1 MVNVIGVIGATGLI
15 GKHLSNHINPDAS
28 YTSKN
33 IETLSNNKFNVLYCA
48 APSGNRLDA
57 NINPKND
64 FDTIGVLTSQLLKVK
79 TNQFVLISTV
89 DTLHSPTTA
98 YGGNRLILENFVKQ
112 NFSNN
117 IVIRLPTLIDQ
128 AIKKNILFDLKNKKY
143 LDSINLL
150 QQCQWY
156 PLTLLCQDIQQIVSN
171 NITDVNLVSEPIV
184 NQEIIDKLFT
194 DFEKVPSNFKKSD
207 PYNLICNCAKLFN
220 NDNYRLTKE
229 QIFEYM
235 IDYVQ
240 S

>member
-1 MVNVIGVIGATGLI
+1 VIGLIGATGLI

-33 IETLSNNKFNVLYCA
+33 IETLSNDKFKVLYCA
-48 APSGNRLDA
+48 APSGNRLTA
-57 NINPKND
+57 NINPEND
-64 FDTIGVLTSQLLKVK
+64 SNAITKLIAQLLKVK

-112 NFSNN
+112 NFPNN
-117 IVIRLPTLIDQ
+117 IVIRLPTLIDPT
-128 AIKKNILFDLKNKKY
+128 IKKNILFDLKNKKY

-156 PLTLLCQDIQQIVSN
+156 PLSLLYQDIQQIVSN
-171 NITDVNLVSEPIV
+171 NVADVNLVSEPII

-194 DFEKVPSNFKKSD
+194 NFEKMPTNFKKSE

-220 NDNYRLTKE
+220 NDTYRLTKE

>member
-1 MVNVIGVIGATGLI
+1 MVNVIGLIGATGLI
-15 GKHLSNHINPDAS
+15 GKHLSNHINPDVS

-33 IETLSNNKFNVLYCA
+33 IETLSNNKFEVLYCA
-48 APSGNRLDA
+48 APSGNRLTA
-57 NINPKND
+57 NTNPEND
-64 FDTIGVLTSQLLKVK
+64 SNAITKLIAQLLTVK

-89 DTLHSPTTA
+89 DTLHSPTTT

-112 NFSNN
+112 NFPNN
-117 IVIRLPTLIDQ
+117 IVIRLPTLIDLT
-128 AIKKNILFDLKNKKY
+128 IKKNILFDLKNKKY

-156 PLTLLCQDIQQIVSN
+156 PLSLLYQDIQQIVSN
-171 NITDVNLVSEPIV
+171 NVADVNLVSEPII

-194 DFEKVPSNFKKSD
+194 NFEKMPTNFKKSE

-220 NDNYRLTKE
+220 NDTYRLTKE